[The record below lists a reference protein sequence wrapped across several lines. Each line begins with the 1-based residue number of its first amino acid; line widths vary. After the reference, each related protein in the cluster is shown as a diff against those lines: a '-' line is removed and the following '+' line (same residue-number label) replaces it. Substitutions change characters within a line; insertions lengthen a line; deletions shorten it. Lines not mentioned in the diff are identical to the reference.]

1 MGPHAA
7 VVVLEAAESV
17 EAKDFLAQA
26 VERFVAVLAFGAEG
40 FPDFAKFVEKNI
52 ELGIFEPAHPE
63 FGFEVFDAEIE
74 NFVLGAGEGLLDSN
88 AIMLGKRGIGFGGQ
102 PIAGA
107 QDV

>member
-26 VERFVAVLAFGAEG
+26 VERFIAGLVFGAEG
-40 FPDFAKFVEKNI
+40 FPDVAQLVEEDI
-52 ELGIFEPAHPE
+52 ELSVFKAAHPE

-74 NFVLGAGEGLLDSN
+74 NFILGAEEGLLDSN
-88 AIMLGKRGIGFGGQ
+88 AVMLGERGIGFGSQ

-107 QDV
+107 